1 MQTGGTTVSTQTL
14 SKESEKERQKNN
26 RYNSKYKSSFKTLTS
41 TSDSSGN
48 TTSYSQQKGK
58 NDKIK
63 EKEYFLSKDSTGNA
77 MGQVT
82 KNDKMRIINGKPA
95 ENKMKRILKR
105 NTTSSGEL
113 LKKGGIIKKAQGGTK
128 VPASKYTSEKNTRDW
143 AKKEREITGY
153 KGPKITSK
161 ENDDSW
167 AKKERAQTSMKNVKN
182 ALTLLKK
189 GGVIK
194 KMQAGGKIEE
204 QYQKQLQK
212 KVKSKQG
219 EIDKIITPYP
229 KTTLKKANSGI
240 KVKKTTKPVAKK
252 IVKSIKKKK

>member
-1 MQTGGTTVSTQTL
+1 MAKIKKPTLKKAQTGVVVSQDKKGNYYYTKKVNTKNGPRYYQGVSPDYNMAESEANFKARNMPQDSTRKATIPAFELKKMDEKKKGGVIKKMQTGGTTVSTQTL

-113 LKKGGIIKKAQGGTK
+113 LKKGG
-128 VPASKYTSEKNTRDW
+128 
-143 AKKEREITGY
+143 
-153 KGPKITSK
+153 
-161 ENDDSW
+161 
-167 AKKERAQTSMKNVKN
+167 
-182 ALTLLKK
+182 
-189 GGVIK
+189 VI
-194 KMQAGGKIEE
+194 
-204 QYQKQLQK
+204 
-212 KVKSKQG
+212 
-219 EIDKIITPYP
+219 
-229 KTTLKKANSGI
+229 
-240 KVKKTTKPVAKK
+240 
-252 IVKSIKKKK
+252 